1 MNTLLWIAAAI
12 LALIVLAAGMEKLAS
27 PIAQLRAR
35 RAWARDVDGPRIR
48 VLGSLEVL
56 GAVGLIAPAVTGIVP
71 GLVALAAACLAA
83 LMVVVLTVQARRHEP
98 IAGFILPAVS
108 LLLALA
114 VAVGRAGP
122 FPF

>member
-12 LALIVLAAGMEKLAS
+12 LALIVLAAGS

-35 RAWARDVDGPRIR
+35 RAWARGLDGPRIR

-71 GLVALAAACLAA
+71 GLVAVAAACLAA

-108 LLLALA
+108 LVLA
-114 VAVGRAGP
+114 VAVAAGRAGP
-122 FPF
+122 FPL